1 MTIATLPSITLDT
14 VAQTFTKIVA
24 GPTNSLFQTE
34 DGKYI
39 IKINQSATPTQIKS
53 EITLQ
58 CKKVAADP
66 LSTLNKEIAETWV
79 IRRVSPVWG
88 FTTTDAL
95 GHLNAL
101 IGALQA
107 STNTLSKQVIA
118 RES

>member
-1 MTIATLPSITLDT
+1 MTIATLPSITIDT
-14 VAQTFTKIVA
+14 VAQTLAKIVS

-39 IKINQSATPTQIKS
+39 IKVNQSATPTQIRS

-66 LSTLNKEIAETWV
+66 LSSLNKEISETWI
-79 IRRVSPVWG
+79 IRRVAPVWG
-88 FTTTDAL
+88 FSSTEALSHFTSLTTAL
-95 GHLNAL
+95 T
-101 IGALQA
+101 A
-107 STNTLSKQVIA
+107 STNALAKQVIA